1 MIVEFPWNGE
11 LAREVLRQRLDPYGF
26 GGVVA
31 GEGRVHAE
39 LHRVEERVVGALAGE
54 VGVEP
59 GLARRGDP
67 APRAAGDD
75 PDPQRERRPPGNQLR
90 SEEHTSELQSHSFIS

>member
-31 GEGRVHAE
+31 GEDRVHAE

-59 GLARRGDP
+59 GLARPRG
-67 APRAAGDD
+67 PRGRPRPRGRA
-75 PDPQRERRPPGNQLR
+75 RPPGESLAGGGGAGAR
-90 SEEHTSELQSHSFIS
+90 PPRPAPPGGF